1 MIKTLINTYL
11 TRKDQQRTI
20 ELLDAASKGDDEVSR
35 RRFHACVAFHKLAG
49 TSSRSES
56 CSC

>member
-20 ELLDAASKGDDEVSR
+20 ELLDAASQGDDEVSR
-35 RRFHACVAFHKLAG
+35 RRCHTCVAFHKLAG
-49 TSSRSES
+49 VSSRSES
-56 CSC
+56 